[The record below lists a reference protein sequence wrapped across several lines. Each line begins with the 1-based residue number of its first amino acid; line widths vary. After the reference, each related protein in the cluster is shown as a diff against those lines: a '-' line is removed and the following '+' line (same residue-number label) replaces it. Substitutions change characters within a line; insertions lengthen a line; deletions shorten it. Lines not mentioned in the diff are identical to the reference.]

1 MQGFAKPHT
10 SEPPPRHIH
19 THLSNAMKR
28 TTTSLA
34 LLALCLAGSTAQA
47 QTLTK
52 ATSYGTHAVSRPV
65 MIDSVDVHNQKF
77 SLGSLLKT
85 SYKTEGLKGTSVAAA
100 SNGFFAV
107 AQPASGAST
116 FSSYS
121 FPLIS
126 QGFTK
131 GTLKLYGRARYALYD
146 GETLLGSNE
155 DKLAESDT
163 VPAISVPLTLI
174 ATNKNLVV
182 KVLST
187 AEDKARGD
195 FKLVFE
201 PEEGLPQLDLKAAS
215 DGVRY
220 INWNYLTHGKRL
232 YYTHVSPSG
241 KYVLVTYTERAPK
254 KGVSFQEIREGA
266 TGKVLRTTQSL
277 YGAEWMPDEDVLV
290 IKTSNRAGDQLV
302 KIDPVSGRSTVWI
315 DKIPGESFMIS
326 PDKRSIY
333 IYEEVKGPE
342 KDKLLIRRLSPDD
355 RQPGARDRQALYRY
369 DIATGVYEPV
379 LYGYRS
385 VSLLDFSADG
395 SQLLLGLYTKDW
407 QHSPFD
413 QTTVLRYTPATGRI
427 DTVFTKQFEIGSV
440 SFIPGTEDVLAMGS
454 PNSFGGVGNTL
465 PNGRVGNGYEHELF
479 RVNIPTG
486 RVTPLTR
493 DFAPSV
499 DHVQYH
505 AKGKAFYILADNGSR
520 QSLYRLDVKTNKI
533 TQIDTK
539 EDVVRGFGVASHG
552 NTFYYFGQSL
562 NNADRLYS
570 LDASGKSKLIWD
582 ISAEKLRGVKFT
594 PAKDFVYRTPDGVD
608 IDGWYYLPPN
618 FDPSKKYPMIVYY
631 YGGTIPLSRELE
643 TTYDLAMFAAQGYV
657 AYSLNPRGTVGY
669 GQSFAADHLNAW
681 GTRTSDDIIGAVKA
695 FVAAHPFV
703 DAKKIGC
710 AGASYGGFM
719 TQYLQTRTD
728 LFAAAASHAGISSIS
743 SYWAGG
749 YWGMSYSTVASEGS
763 YPWNNPDLYTK
774 HSPLFNADKIHTP
787 LLLLHGTSDVNVPP
801 SESTAMYNALKIL
814 GRTVELIEVT
824 GEDHHILEPE
834 RQDRWMQTIQA
845 WFAKH
850 LQGNSQWWDHLYPK
864 TPLDL

>member
-1 MQGFAKPHT
+1 
-10 SEPPPRHIH
+10 
-19 THLSNAMKR
+19 MKR

-65 MIDSVDVHNQKF
+65 MIDSVNVHNQKF

-163 VPAISVPLTLI
+163 VPAVSVPLTLI

-201 PEEGLPQLDLKAAS
+201 PEEGLPQLDLKAAN

-254 KGVSFQEIREGA
+254 KGVSYQEIREGA

-290 IKTSNRAGDQLV
+290 MKTSNRAGDQLV

-379 LYGYRS
+379 LYGHRS

-493 DFAPSV
+493 DFDPSV

-681 GTRTSDDIIGAVKA
+681 GTKTSDDIIGAVKA